1 MIYLSTFGWTS
12 IFFQVGDVMTPQ
24 MQIDHVKSKINDVEN
39 ETNVIKRYCIQNQSK
54 NVKLLDE
61 KNKQTIEINMMRK
74 CKYLITK

>member
-1 MIYLSTFGWTS
+1 MNYLSTFGWTS
-12 IFFQVGDVMTPQ
+12 IFFQVGDIMTPQ

-61 KNKQTIEINMMRK
+61 NNKQTIEINMMRE
-74 CKYLITK
+74 CKYLIIK